1 MFTMKLPVMGTCI
14 SFSLTFFIIIILFT
28 LGLCLSFDFGRK
40 CFLSHDISIV
50 IRCALLPPLSAPS
63 PQDKKTASKGLK
75 IYIHFVLIRLLWS
88 MRSRD
93 SVPPLPYLCDKRCS
107 VVSLAAPPCVCV
119 CVCTCVCLRGR
130 LTACG
135 QHPRRFYQLTCQIV
149 PSFCDF
155 LK

>member
-14 SFSLTFFIIIILFT
+14 SFSLTFFIIITLFT

-75 IYIHFVLIRLLWS
+75 IYIHFVLIRLL
-88 MRSRD
+88 
-93 SVPPLPYLCDKRCS
+93 
-107 VVSLAAPPCVCV
+107 
-119 CVCTCVCLRGR
+119 
-130 LTACG
+130 
-135 QHPRRFYQLTCQIV
+135 
-149 PSFCDF
+149 
-155 LK
+155 